1 MCNVCRQRCSLPR
14 CLWGILQTSI
24 PGCREHD
31 GHDVVMVGGTFD
43 ATNVDLHVGKSSDQT
58 HTVFLVA
65 NLWLTPSINP
75 P

>member
-1 MCNVCRQRCSLPR
+1 M
-14 CLWGILQTSI
+14 
-24 PGCREHD
+24 HD

-58 HTVFLVA
+58 HTVFFVA

-75 P
+75 MHGLHSLHFIDTRLKLPPARNVGLAE